1 MAGMK
6 SFYFYVQVQLYKL
19 AIPVDM
25 CFCIQQGDTTKRF
38 TKMADLFEFPLPPGR
53 RSRRFVGWWT
63 IGLQRFGHVERPS
76 TSEGWLLDGS
86 RYQEPNWGD
95 GPHKTWRRLIL
106 IVWSILWTCWHV
118 LILHM
123 CTLYICNY
131 MYMYM
136 CMCIYIYIQYIH
148 MYTVYV
154 HIYIYIYTYIH
165 TYSWGWTWLMETWR
179 FHKQHR
185 GFIWPL
191 DIFV

>member
-136 CMCIYIYIQYIH
+136 CMCIYIYSTYICILY
-148 MYTVYV
+148 MY
-154 HIYIYIYTYIH
+154 IYIYIHTYIH
-165 TYSWGWTWLMETWR
+165 IHGVEHDWWKHEDFTNNTEDLYDR
-179 FHKQHR
+179 
-185 GFIWPL
+185 
-191 DIFV
+191 